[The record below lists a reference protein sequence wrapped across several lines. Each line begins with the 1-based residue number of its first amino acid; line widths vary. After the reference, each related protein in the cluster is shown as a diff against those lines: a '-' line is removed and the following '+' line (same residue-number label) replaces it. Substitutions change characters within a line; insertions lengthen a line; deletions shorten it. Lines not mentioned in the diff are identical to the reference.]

1 MSQFHIVVIPGG
13 EAWFQ
18 EIAETLLYGL
28 RALGRHAEIQR
39 TASFAQPRQNIVLAA
54 HLAPP
59 GAIPDGSILYNF
71 EQLRARSLGV
81 LGPDFYQLAR
91 RSTMWDYCSAN
102 LRAWQAYGVKATLVE
117 LGYVPELTRIPDGPA
132 DGGGQD
138 IDVLFYGS
146 PNNRRLQVV
155 AALEQAGVRVVSL
168 HGLFGAARDAQ
179 TARAKIV
186 LNVHFYETK
195 IFEIAR
201 VSYLLAN
208 RKAVVTEQSSD
219 EADYAYLRGGVRSV
233 PYEELVEACR
243 ELLADPEGCE
253 ELRAIG
259 FDRFSRRSEAEIL
272 KAALSRQHSALS

>member
-1 MSQFHIVVIPGG
+1 MKPAFHIVVIPGG
-13 EAWFQ
+13 EVWFQ

-28 RALGRHAEIQR
+28 RALGHNAKLAHDFEFKPAVRR
-39 TASFAQPRQNIVLAA
+39 TIVLAA

-59 GAIPDGSILYNF
+59 GTIPDGSILYNF
-71 EQLRARSLGV
+71 EQLQAPSLGI
-81 LGPDFYQLAR
+81 LRADFYELAK
-91 RSTMWDYCSAN
+91 RSIVWDYCAGN
-102 LRAWQAYGVKATLVE
+102 LLAWRERGVRATLVE

-132 DGGGQD
+132 DGAGQD
-138 IDVLFYGS
+138 VDVLFYGS

-155 AALEQAGVRVVSL
+155 AALEQAGARVVSL
-168 HGLFGAARDAQ
+168 HGIFGAARDAQ

-186 LNVHFYETK
+186 LNVHYYETK

-219 EADYAYLRGGVRSV
+219 EANYAYLRGGLRSV
-233 PYEELVEACR
+233 PYGELVEACL

-253 ELRAIG
+253 EMRAIG

-272 KAALSRQHSALS
+272 RAALLSH